1 VTPAVE
7 LGQRPREQDR
17 TAENTL
23 SLLKGFEL
31 RCGGRRVDLPMS
43 AQRLLA
49 FVALQERP
57 VLRVYIAGSLWTDAP
72 EERAAASLR
81 SSLWRLH
88 RPGVRLIDAMGAHL
102 RLSSDVD
109 VDVRRALALAE
120 QLLSGT
126 LDDETLTTVDLSLEG
141 ELLPDWYDEWVLFER
156 ERFRQLALHA
166 LEALAERQLLAGQ
179 LRQALTSAL
188 AAVRGEPLRESAHRM
203 LIRVHLAE
211 GNGGEALRQYDLCSG
226 LLRDR
231 LGLEPSEELGALVR
245 PLTH

>member
-1 VTPAVE
+1 MRAAPFDE
-7 LGQRPREQDR
+7 RPREQDR

-23 SLLKGFEL
+23 SLLNGFEL
-31 RCGGRRVDLPMS
+31 RCDGRRVDPPMS

-57 VLRVYIAGSLWTDAP
+57 VLRVYIAGSLWTDAS

-88 RPGVRLIDAMGAHL
+88 RPGVRLIDATGAHL
-102 RLSSDVD
+102 RLSSGVD
-109 VDVRRALALAE
+109 VDIRRALGLAQ

-126 LDDETLTTVDLSLEG
+126 LDDDRLTSVDLALEG
-141 ELLPDWYDEWVLFER
+141 ELLPDWYDDWVLFER

-166 LEALAERQLLAGQ
+166 LEALAERQLLAGR
-179 LRQALTSAL
+179 LRQALASAL

-211 GNGGEALRQYDLCSG
+211 GNGGEALRQYDLCSC

-231 LGLEPSEELGALVR
+231 LGLEPSEELRALVR